1 MVSPSF
7 EEPEYGKVLPT
18 SQIAP
23 KKTKTPAFDVI
34 KTALFDDSESEGSG
48 LGYGPDNDFEQTSIT
63 TKIVPSKTLTEKLP
77 TVESSPTYLPES
89 TFPHEPVIVTTPLLP
104 PASLPPALNLQP
116 PIVQKKLQ
124 KHAVVA
130 GRALKIQ
137 VSIELYNFT
146 LSKDLHLIYIY
157 CHFFCYFRDFCLKS
171 ISL

>member
-77 TVESSPTYLPES
+77 TVESSPTYPPET

-104 PASLPPALNLQP
+104 PVSLPPALNLQP

-137 VSIELYNFT
+137 VNKVLFFQNT
-146 LSKDLHLIYIY
+146 LDFDLIHKYIM
-157 CHFFCYFRDFCLKS
+157 S
-171 ISL
+171 